1 MSDICEWFTQS
12 IDLAE
17 DVVKIKFSDGTTK
30 TVKRGLYLKEVED
43 NVRKMLIDQVAEEK
57 TIPLSVIEDIK
68 AEIEDYHLSS
78 NEVEDEDSVK
88 WGMKIAIEI
97 IDKHI
102 SGKET
107 ADDND

>member
-1 MSDICEWFTQS
+1 MLVEVDENLINKTAQVMSKDYIH
-12 IDLAE
+12 I
-17 DVVKIKFSDGTTK
+17 
-30 TVKRGLYLKEVED
+30 
-43 NVRKMLIDQVAEEK
+43 
-57 TIPLSVIEDIK
+57 SVLEDIK

-102 SGKET
+102 SGKEST
-107 ADDND
+107 NGRFNKQTGCA